1 MHSLNNLQECSMN
14 RKTFARSAIAAAVV
28 AVTLGGVAHY
38 ENPQWG
44 MAHAAIAP
52 EQNTNPPQAV
62 ATTVPG
68 LATATDFSGIVE
80 RYGPAVVNI
89 SVVGKA
95 ERTPT
100 AAQEQG
106 QGEDDS
112 DPFSQLFPDFGQRRF
127 RPGPAPLVRGLGSG
141 FIISPDGLILTNAHV
156 VAGAQEVT
164 VKLTD
169 RREFKAKVLGFDK
182 QSDVAVIRI
191 PANNLPTV
199 RLGDPSRIK
208 VGEPVLAIGS
218 PYGFENTATAG
229 IVSATS
235 RSLPDETYVP
245 FIQTD
250 VAVNPGNSG
259 GPLFNLKGEVIG
271 INSQIY
277 SRTGGY
283 QGLSFSIPIDVA
295 TRVQQQLVAHGKVT
309 RGRLG
314 VSVQDVTQAL
324 ANSFGLK
331 TVAGALVGSVE
342 TGSPA
347 DKAGL
352 KTGDVIVGVNGKKVD
367 RSSDLP
373 AQIATMAPGTS
384 TKLDVIR
391 GGASQSLSVTLG
403 ESKDAQVARNDQG
416 SGEQGRLGLA
426 VRPLAKDEQNQIGTS
441 GGLLVE
447 NATGAAARSGI
458 QPGDIL
464 LAING
469 TPITSVDQL
478 RKMAD
483 KAGKNIA
490 LLVQRENAKIFVPI
504 DLG

>member
-14 RKTFARSAIAAAVV
+14 RKTLSRSVIAAAVV

-44 MAHAAIAP
+44 LAHAAISP

-62 ATTVPG
+62 AATVPG

-100 AAQEQG
+100 ADAEQG
-106 QGEDDS
+106 QGDDDS

-127 RPGPAPLVRGLGSG
+127 RPGPAPLMHGLGSG
-141 FIISPDGLILTNAHV
+141 FIVSPDGLILTNAHV

-182 QSDVAVIRI
+182 QSDIAVIRI
-191 PANNLPTV
+191 PATNLPTV
-199 RLGDPSRIK
+199 RIGDPSKVK

-229 IVSATS
+229 IISATS
-235 RSLPDETYVP
+235 RALPDETYVP

-331 TVAGALVGSVE
+331 TVAGALVGSVDK
-342 TGSPA
+342 GSPA

-352 KTGDVIVGVNGKKVD
+352 QSGDVIVGINGKKID

-373 AQIATMAPGTS
+373 AQVATMTPGTT

-391 GGASQSLSVTLG
+391 GGGSKSLSVTLG
-403 ESKDAQVARNDQG
+403 EFKDTKVARNDQDNAG
-416 SGEQGRLGLA
+416 NGRLGLA
-426 VRPLAKDEQNQIGTS
+426 VRPLAKDEQNQVGSS

-447 NATGAAARSGI
+447 NASGAAARSGI
-458 QPGDIL
+458 QAGDIL

-469 TPITSVDQL
+469 TPITGVDQL
-478 RKMAD
+478 RKLAD